1 MLLKEKAPYEAESAK
16 AKTEYEKQMKIYDKK
31 QVGISISNLLMRGR
45 MCWLVIC
52 SLRLLLTSFFFS
64 SFYSLQSA
72 PDDGDEE
79 SERSRSEV
87 HDEDD
92 EASGEVVLYMLLFV
106 GFTSVLLSSHGNAFS
121 FSYEKH
127 ITRLQV
133 A

>member
-1 MLLKEKAPYEAESAK
+1 MVCYLFF
-16 AKTEYEKQMKIYDKK
+16 KI
-31 QVGISISNLLMRGR
+31 
-45 MCWLVIC
+45 VINK
-52 SLRLLLTSFFFS
+52 FFFFLF

-92 EASGEVVLYMLLFV
+92 EASGEVVLYILLFL

-127 ITRLQV
+127 ITRLRV